1 MRASLAVVAGALI
14 ALGCSS
20 NNSATGPDPRNCTK
34 GSVTFPATI
43 TGKIGQGSCTRWDF
57 QYSGDSVFYDS
68 YDVHL
73 DSGGAYLMN
82 LQAQNDSEWDA
93 TLEVVGTD
101 PATGDNVLLAIS
113 DDEGGTYNECPGTY
127 YCYWSQLYFVAPKS
141 GTYSV
146 RVSGYDLEDT
156 AKYVLKTRTCAN
168 VLPPIKDSI
177 IASAQTIT
185 TNDCWIQQ
193 PLFTYD
199 SVQVKLF
206 TIFMEPGRV
215 KQITVSSA
223 AFEPGFQVF
232 GPGFGV
238 PCGYGFDGCG
248 GDVEYSA
255 DDDIV
260 SGSRNPGAGSLGGT
274 VSGFIDSY
282 GGYRYDGSEER
293 QMNWPGQYTIAT
305 GPGISGN
312 SGAFTLTVQDVT
324 GDGSRV
330 ASHLIPD
337 LYQIRLEHPIK
348 KPIRNPAAPA
358 FLRSTTAR
366 RGH

>member
-1 MRASLAVVAGALI
+1 MRASLAVAAGALI

-34 GSVTFPATI
+34 GSIAFPGTY
-43 TGKIGQGSCTRWDF
+43 TGHVGPGACTRWDY

-68 YDVHL
+68 YDVRL
-73 DSGGAYLMN
+73 DSGGAYELT
-82 LQAQNDSEWDA
+82 LQSQSGDNWDA
-93 TLEVVGTD
+93 TLELVGTD
-101 PATGDNVLLAIS
+101 PATGDNDLLAIS
-113 DDEGGTYNECPGTY
+113 DDEGVIGTNF
-127 YCYWSQLYFVAPKS
+127 SQMYFVAPKS
-141 GTYSV
+141 GTYSL
-146 RVSGYDLEDT
+146 RVSGYDITDT
-156 AKYVLKTRTCAN
+156 STYVLKTRTCAN

-177 IASAQTIT
+177 IASAQTIGA
-185 TNDCWIQQ
+185 NDCWLED
-193 PLFTYD
+193 PDFTFD

-215 KQITVSSA
+215 KEITVSSA

-238 PCGYGFDGCG
+238 DCGYGFDGCG

-260 SGSRNPGAGSLGGT
+260 SGSRTRNPGAGSLGGT

-282 GGYRYDGSEER
+282 GGYRWDGSEYR
-293 QMNWPGQYTIAT
+293 QLDWAGQYTLAT
-305 GPGISGN
+305 GPGITGN
-312 SGAFTLTVQDVT
+312 TGSFTLTVQDVT
-324 GDGSRV
+324 GEEDRGRVV

-337 LYQIRLEHPIK
+337 LYQVKLNHLTR
-348 KPIRNPAAPA
+348 KPARGATSPF
-358 FLRSTTAR
+358 FLRTRAG